1 MTNAHRKH
9 TNMNSVYEFRVR
21 KPLPQYGPTS
31 IPTSAIRPSLSLST
45 CFKEFTPWTH
55 AQWHSSCQREHFQLL
70 QTGLRGPGCLLKSLY
85 TQKTTGAYMPIFA
98 HVRSYAMQKIAQ
110 HSWLQYN
117 RLGRIWHGH
126 SKPNVTKSYS
136 TYIPYIP
143 LSTWS
148 ESKPRCHRSSRHSSN
163 TRAAVL
169 CTPCRVFFSCSF
181 SNRQRKLLWTVG
193 PHLFLNIAKTN
204 GKIDWEY

>member
-1 MTNAHRKH
+1 
-9 TNMNSVYEFRVR
+9 MNSESGSRCYNMA
-21 KPLPQYGPTS
+21 PP
-31 IPTSAIRPSLSLST
+31 PSLFRQSGQACRSALAS
-45 CFKEFTPWTH
+45 KSSHLEPMHSDTPL
-55 AQWHSSCQREHFQLL
+55 ARE
-70 QTGLRGPGCLLKSLY
+70 K
-85 TQKTTGAYMPIFA
+85 KTTGAYMPIFA

-126 SKPNVTKSYS
+126 SKPNVTKTYS

-181 SNRQRKLLWTVG
+181 LNRQRKLLWTVG
-193 PHLFLNIAKTN
+193 PH
-204 GKIDWEY
+204 

>member
-1 MTNAHRKH
+1 MRTENIHK
-9 TNMNSVYEFRVR
+9 YEFSVW
-21 KPLPQYGPTS
+21 
-31 IPTSAIRPSLSLST
+31 IPSPEALATIWPYLHPYIGNQAKLV
-45 CFKEFTPWTH
+45 
-55 AQWHSSCQREHFQLL
+55 AQHLL
-70 QTGLRGPGCLLKSLY
+70 QRVHTLNPCTVTLLLPSERTLSVASDRVERAGCLLKSLY

-117 RLGRIWHGH
+117 RLGRIWYGH

-148 ESKPRCHRSSRHSSN
+148 ESEPRCHRSSRHSSN

-169 CTPCRVFFSCSF
+169 CTPAGSSSVALS
-181 SNRQRKLLWTVG
+181 
-193 PHLFLNIAKTN
+193 
-204 GKIDWEY
+204 